1 MTSRVWLQWDAD
13 VVQAYYV
20 IPGNLI
26 SGKGVYYKS
35 YPSGNMYN
43 ADSCTSDTDLTE
55 SEYGAQ
61 SAKYRYA
68 LGDMIYN
75 NSNSGVATIYNN
87 NNEVLVPTSIGQFT
101 DCWTASSTDT
111 SLTYIGDISEI
122 LSRILVDA
130 KVGIN
135 YSTIKGNAIADNY
148 AEGDMPIHKGS
159 YESENISQLVGG
171 APGEYGEYNPIH
183 YAVRLN
189 DIDNLT
195 YHENFDRIQRRIT
208 NYGLSTHSELNV
220 NVVDTRATC
229 FKAILSDFRNAV
241 ANASDTIYY
250 SKKEIYAPYVLNQ
263 VGRTIA
269 ITHAPD
275 LFARSVINFGD
286 NTTPVIIYTSGPDEV
301 LGAWK
306 LYDEHWR
313 PGAFR
318 NRPAQFTEG
327 SHIYAGV
334 DNADAYLPR
343 MRDYRG
349 VHTYARDGEYTITID
364 TYIVTTTE
372 DNYGSTSVAH
382 VTSTHKVTIDSQQ
395 QRDIVYFKVPKEIDH
410 MYFHGVRCILTDDS
424 HDDYNVLALDVT
436 GYDWILGRILAG
448 STDSLIFD
456 LPPLAETPYNEYKYD
471 ICFYDANGDF
481 DYDVHG
487 SLDYDVE
494 NNLFYKSCI
503 DYESDITGGADDGN
517 TYTVAVKLLGVR
529 EDTGDEVELHTYY
542 GNLNYN
548 HPYSISGFFDQC
560 ITHLRFTDDTFTT
573 MTEQV
578 LRLGDYYRGWL
589 PLLSLDAIQVAE
601 FENDQLRLYKGS
613 LEYIHDARG
622 SYGGYD
628 SEICFESDYNH
639 PYQFNM
645 LLNATWPGVDAEYL
659 EENDGTYTYT
669 HFERDYQLNTAGA
682 WSGRNSSVILSRGC
696 IGNTYDLR
704 DVIPW
709 KTYFPGCFYT
719 GEPLELYE

>member
-1 MTSRVWLQWDAD
+1 MTSRVWFQRGVDG
-13 VVQAYYV
+13 VRPYCV

-43 ADSCTSDTDLTE
+43 ADSCTSDTDLTASDD
-55 SEYGAQ
+55 SEQ
-61 SAKYRYA
+61 STKYRST
-68 LGDMIYN
+68 LWDMIRYN
-75 NSNSGVATIYNN
+75 GNNDVATIYNN
-87 NNEVLVPTSIGQFT
+87 NNEVLAPATILPYSG
-101 DCWTASSTDT
+101 CWTASSTDT
-111 SLTYIGDISEI
+111 TLTYIGDIDEI
-122 LSRILVDA
+122 LSRILVDTN
-130 KVGIN
+130 VGIN

-148 AEGDMPIHKGS
+148 VEGDMPIHKERYYS
-159 YESENISQLVGG
+159 ESISQLVGG
-171 APGEYGEYNPIH
+171 APGMYDEYDPIH
-183 YAVRLN
+183 YAVPLN
-189 DIDNLT
+189 NIDNLT
-195 YHENFDRIQRRIT
+195 YTENFDHIQRRIT
-208 NYGLSTHSELNV
+208 NYGLSTHSALNV

-250 SKKEIYAPYVLNQ
+250 SKEEIYAPYVLNQ
-263 VGRTIA
+263 VGRTIS

-275 LFARSVINFGD
+275 LCARSVINFGD

-318 NRPAQFTEG
+318 NRPAQFTEA

-436 GYDWILGRILAG
+436 GYDWVLGRILAG

-471 ICFYDANGDF
+471 ICFYDTNGELVTHID
-481 DYDVHG
+481 G
-487 SLDYDVE
+487 TLDYDAE

-503 DYESDITGGADDGN
+503 DYEDDTSGAADEGN
-517 TYTVAVKLLGVR
+517 AYTVAIKLLGVR

-542 GNLNYN
+542 GTQNYTY
-548 HPYSISGFFDQC
+548 PYTIDGFFDQR

-578 LRLGDYYRGWL
+578 LRLGDCYRGWL

-601 FENDQLRLYKGS
+601 FENDQLRLYKGH
-613 LEYIHDARG
+613 LDYIHAARG
-622 SYGGYD
+622 SYAGYD
-628 SEICFESDYNH
+628 SDIYFESDYNH

-645 LLNATWPGVDAEYL
+645 LLNATWPGVGAEYL
-659 EENDGTYTYT
+659 EENDGVYTYT
-669 HFERDYQLNTAGA
+669 SYKSDYLGTGAG
-682 WSGRNSSVILSRGC
+682 SGRNSSVILSRGC